1 MFICEN
7 CVPTISKLSDLGR
20 DKWERYKSL
29 GPCEKC
35 DNEAECGEVS
45 AQIDAYWDD
54 NIPWILD
61 QFDL

>member
-20 DKWERYKSL
+20 DKWERFKSL

-35 DNEAECGEVS
+35 DEEAECGEVS

-54 NIPWILD
+54 NIPWILEKMG
-61 QFDL
+61 L

>member
-7 CVPTISKLSDLGR
+7 CIPTVSKLSDLGR

-35 DNEAECGEVS
+35 EEEAECGEVS
-45 AQIDAYWDD
+45 CQIDA
-54 NIPWILD
+54 
-61 QFDL
+61 